1 MITTAGKWIM
11 GLVGGRAGAIA
22 IFASLILLAL
32 MGVAVKAG
40 LNTIESQ
47 AKQITQLQTDL
58 ETERT
63 LRQSDIA
70 GLTALIDG
78 LVVVQEQSDLDQG
91 ALDHALD
98 VSKPQPA
105 SPFMRAFYQCLRDQ
119 RQTGKN
125 CATLPANPGKASG
138 AR

>member
-11 GLVGGRAGAIA
+11 GLIGGRAGAIA

-40 LNTIESQ
+40 LNTIEEQ
-47 AKQITQLQTDL
+47 ARKITQLETDL
-58 ETERT
+58 KTEQT
-63 LRQSDIA
+63 LRQSDIS

-78 LVVVQEQSDLDQG
+78 LVAVQEQSDLDQG

-98 VSKPQPA
+98 ASQPQPV
-105 SPFMRAFYQCLRDQ
+105 SPFMRAFYECLRDQ
-119 RQTGKN
+119 RKTGKA
-125 CATLPANPGKASG
+125 CATLPAGAAPASG